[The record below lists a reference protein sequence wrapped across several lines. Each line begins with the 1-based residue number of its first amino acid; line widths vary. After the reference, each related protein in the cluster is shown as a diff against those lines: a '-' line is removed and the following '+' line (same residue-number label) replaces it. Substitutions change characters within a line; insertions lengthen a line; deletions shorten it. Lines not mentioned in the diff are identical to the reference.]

1 MKNLISGKIN
11 MKEAPRKP
19 NVVLAS
25 FPRSGNTFLRNILID
40 VAGIYSWNN
49 IKVYNKALK
58 ELGRL
63 ETVKKLH
70 VLNKPRERKLI
81 KLREQMSYRVIKTH
95 EVPKKILPQ
104 CAKDTRIIYL
114 VRDGRDALVSMAHH
128 RKDIVEPGTD
138 FIKNLKEAI
147 RAPMGTYFGGWG
159 KNVSQWNEIAD
170 LVIHFENLVSNPEEE
185 IMRLKEVLDFPKMN
199 MEKIPTFDSQR
210 DGGSHFGG
218 KKRDKLSKEEQDQFN
233 SKFFRSGGAGYWED
247 EKPPELQEK
256 FWKKYGDV
264 MLQMGYMEDGSLK
277 TI

>member
-1 MKNLISGKIN
+1 MR
-11 MKEAPRKP
+11 EATQKP

-70 VLNKPRERKLI
+70 ALNKPGERKLL
-81 KLREQMSYRVIKTH
+81 KLREQMSFRVIKTH
-95 EVPKKILPQ
+95 EVPKKILPR
-104 CAKDTRIIYL
+104 CAEDTKIIYL

-138 FIKNLKEAI
+138 LIKNLKEAI

-170 LVIHFENLVSNPEEE
+170 LVIHFENLVNDPEKE

-210 DGGSHFGG
+210 AGGSHFGG

-233 SKFFRSGGAGYWED
+233 SKFFRSGGSGYWKD
-247 EKPPELQEK
+247 EMPPELQEK
-256 FWKKYGDV
+256 FWKKYGDE